1 MLRFFFILGLFGQS
15 IGKYL
20 NMEVMAGKKEC
31 LYLYKK
37 YGDWLTIEIRSN
49 DDFDLSFSGPNESH
63 ILTKQRV
70 RNHKAIR
77 QTNSDGDYGFCFYN
91 SYNFHS
97 SISVYFD
104 YDYEIDSSG
113 NLLSHEE
120 KTLRKITS
128 EKEKILTLVMEK
140 IGIRNNSMNQQIF
153 LDSLKMETENI
164 IENKNNISSYIE
176 RTFTLLSLHADQMET
191 HLKYYKSR
199 RIRHFHLQEAN
210 NFNVM
215 LFSIIICF
223 MIIISGL
230 VQVVVIKSIFG
241 ISIVTWK
248 FWRY

>member
-1 MLRFFFILGLFGQS
+1 MLRFFFILGFFGQS
-15 IGKYL
+15 VGKYL

-37 YGDWLTIEIRSN
+37 YGEWLTIEIRSN

-91 SYNFHS
+91 SYFHS

-120 KTLRKITS
+120 KTLRRLKS

-164 IENKNNISSYIE
+164 IENKNNISSYMEAGLARNHPYLSDHFDYKCKKATALSWKLCLLKLTEIAAYKNSTSNLRKYAE
-176 RTFTLLSLHADQMET
+176 RKHPSKM
-191 HLKYYKSR
+191 
-199 RIRHFHLQEAN
+199 
-210 NFNVM
+210 
-215 LFSIIICF
+215 
-223 MIIISGL
+223 
-230 VQVVVIKSIFG
+230 
-241 ISIVTWK
+241 
-248 FWRY
+248 